1 LVFTGNGFFIGSTLK
16 NRIMVKKISIILFVL
31 AILVTG
37 YLSFKKLNYWDRSV
51 MIFKYDSSQPLNR
64 GRGGR
69 GFGEFEGREG
79 QARPEI
85 REGMQRPEV
94 RNIPD
99 SLRQRTG
106 GRGQQNINRMRPGSD
121 SLNVIRGDRNAEFSE
136 RGGFPGGTRG
146 QVRNG
151 GHDFRGGSNINLKT
165 VLYYLGV
172 FALFAVIAVY
182 IEKGYRLIFKQK
194 KLTQENSDLII

>member
-1 LVFTGNGFFIGSTLK
+1 
-16 NRIMVKKISIILFVL
+16 MVKKISIILFVSVIL
-31 AILVTG
+31 AAG

-51 MIFKYDSSQPLNR
+51 MILKYDSSQPFNR
-64 GRGGR
+64 GRGSR
-69 GFGEFEGREG
+69 GGGEFEGREG
-79 QARPEI
+79 VARREF
-85 REGMQRPEV
+85 REGVQRPEGM
-94 RNIPD
+94 NMPD

-106 GRGQQNINRMRPGSD
+106 GRGQLNINRIRSGSD

-146 QVRNG
+146 QLRNG

-172 FALFAVIAVY
+172 FALFTVIVVY
-182 IEKGYRLIFKQK
+182 VEKGYRLIFKQK

>member
-1 LVFTGNGFFIGSTLK
+1 
-16 NRIMVKKISIILFVL
+16 MVKKIGIILFVL

-51 MIFKYDSSQPLNR
+51 MIFKYDSSQPFNR

-69 GFGEFEGREG
+69 SFGEFERREG
-79 QARPEI
+79 AARPEF
-85 REGMQRPEV
+85 REGMQRPEGM
-94 RNIPD
+94 NIPD
-99 SLRQRTG
+99 SLRQGTA
-106 GRGQQNINRMRPGSD
+106 GRGQRAFNRMRPGSD
-121 SLNVIRGDRNAEFSE
+121 SLNITRGERNSEFSE
-136 RGGFPGGTRG
+136 RG
-146 QVRNG
+146 
-151 GHDFRGGSNINLKT
+151 DFRGGIRGQEGNGGRDFRRGNTVNLRT

-172 FALFAVIAVY
+172 FALFTVIVVY

>member
-1 LVFTGNGFFIGSTLK
+1 
-16 NRIMVKKISIILFVL
+16 MVKKISIILFVL

-51 MIFKYDSSQPLNR
+51 MIFKYDSSQPFNR

-69 GFGEFEGREG
+69 DFGEFEGRDRSTRQEF
-79 QARPEI
+79 
-85 REGMQRPEV
+85 REGMQRPQGM
-94 RNIPD
+94 NIPD
-99 SLRQRTG
+99 SLRQRPG
-106 GRGQQNINRMRPGSD
+106 GRGQRNFNRMRPVGD
-121 SLNVIRGDRNAEFSE
+121 SLNVIRGERFPEFTE

-146 QVRNG
+146 QERNG
-151 GHDFRGGSNINLKT
+151 GRDFRRGNAVNLNM

-172 FALFAVIAVY
+172 FALLTLITVY

-194 KLTQENSDLII
+194 NLTQENSDLII

>member
-1 LVFTGNGFFIGSTLK
+1 
-16 NRIMVKKISIILFVL
+16 MVKKISLVLIAL

-37 YLSFKKLNYWDRSV
+37 YLSFKRLNYWDRSV
-51 MIFKYDSSQPLNR
+51 MIFKYDSSQPFNR

-69 GFGEFEGREG
+69 GFGEFEGRAGE
-79 QARPEI
+79 ARPEF
-85 REGMQRPEV
+85 REGMQRPAGV
-94 RNIPD
+94 NIPD
-99 SLRQRTG
+99 SIRQRFE
-106 GRGQQNINRMRPGSD
+106 GRGQRNLNRMRPGSD
-121 SLNVIRGDRNAEFSE
+121 SLNVIRGERNPEFSE

-146 QVRNG
+146 QARTG

-165 VLYYLGV
+165 VLYFLGV
-172 FALFAVIAVY
+172 FALFTLITVY